1 MFHVYTSS
9 GGERMSK
16 ETREE
21 VERLLEPLSV
31 KYRSG
36 EWYRVDDVRKLLHK
50 IVSDYNRDREY
61 FQMSMKEYLGGEEE

>member
-1 MFHVYTSS
+1 
-9 GGERMSK
+9 MSK

-50 IVSDYNRDREY
+50 IVSDYNRDREF

>member
-1 MFHVYTSS
+1 
-9 GGERMSK
+9 MSK

-50 IVSDYNRDREY
+50 IVSDYNRDREF
-61 FQMSMKEYLGGEEE
+61 FQMSMKEYAAPTLTNHRYGGEEE

>member
-1 MFHVYTSS
+1 
-9 GGERMSK
+9 MSK

-21 VERLLEPLSV
+21 VERLLKPLSV
-31 KYRSG
+31 KYRAG
-36 EWYRVDDVRKLLHK
+36 EWYRVDDVRKLLHT

>member
-1 MFHVYTSS
+1 
-9 GGERMSK
+9 MSK

-31 KYRSG
+31 KYRAG

-61 FQMSMKEYLGGEEE
+61 FQMSMKEYLSGEEE